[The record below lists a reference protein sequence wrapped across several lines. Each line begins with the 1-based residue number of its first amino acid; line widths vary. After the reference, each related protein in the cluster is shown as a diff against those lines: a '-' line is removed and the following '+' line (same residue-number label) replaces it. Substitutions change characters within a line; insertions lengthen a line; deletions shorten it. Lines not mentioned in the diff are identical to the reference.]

1 MYDATHPVKSLVVC
15 FLLLWRS
22 FSYISPQSNQSAKQN
37 LGSNVIVITVTEVG
51 HIRFNASWQNLSDKS
66 KPKKINSLAVS
77 YLILEISNHL
87 CSNCRRGR
95 QKAAKF
101 LSMSRWEILKIMTT
115 CAKYGKQM
123 ESKRVKLLFSPEWG
137 IKTHM
142 LFMGRTDSKQCLF

>member
-1 MYDATHPVKSLVVC
+1 MSDAAHPVETLVCVFSC
-15 FLLLWRS
+15 SGEAFFFTFLV
-22 FSYISPQSNQSAKQN
+22 NQSAKQN

-51 HIRFNASWQNLSDKS
+51 HIRFNANWQHLSEKTQT
-66 KPKKINSLAVS
+66 KKKRNSLAVS

-115 CAKYGKQM
+115 CAKYSKQID
-123 ESKRVKLLFSPEWG
+123 SRRVKLFVSPEWG
-137 IKTHM
+137 INTHM